1 MYDMDIFVYDMDIF
15 VYDMDIFE
23 YNFDILMCTICM
35 CFNMLILSNDY
46 VIIMLTMVN
55 DLVYKLCDNQNI
67 H

>member
-1 MYDMDIFVYDMDIF
+1 MYDMDIF

-23 YNFDILMCTICM
+23 YNLDILMCTISM

-46 VIIMLTMVN
+46 LIIMLTMVN